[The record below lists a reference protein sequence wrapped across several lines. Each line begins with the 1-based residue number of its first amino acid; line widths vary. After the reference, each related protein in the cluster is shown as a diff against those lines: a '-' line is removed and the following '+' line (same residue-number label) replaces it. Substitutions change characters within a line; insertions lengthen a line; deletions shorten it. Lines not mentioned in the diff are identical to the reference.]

1 MKLIWQGFWTV
12 TPQADLRSTLFVQ
25 LLLCLNHFEVSYEI
39 CLWLWLVKRQ
49 PAFYPHTD
57 ANSNRQDALKSAAFP
72 SCIKNPLFPFF
83 FLSKSDILFAFC
95 SVLTLCSPDCYFS
108 VQQCPSEHEDSAAEP
123 DSPNGELGTPSD
135 RLPPAYHQLHR
146 LLQLGQTWRGRWK
159 HLHQDWRPEHGEYW
173 LLELMTRSDWC
184 TQTRLAE
191 MEVMPRSGGDKLW
204 WTLRVSAGW

>member
-1 MKLIWQGFWTV
+1 MCEFLIIFSFNESTLNLSLWWNWFDRVSERWHHRPVWEVVYLCSSCCVWIILRSVMKYVFGCGWLKGS
-12 TPQADLRSTLFVQ
+12 LRSTHTLMQIQTVKMLSNPRLPLAALRILFF
-25 LLLCLNHFEVSYEI
+25 H
-39 CLWLWLVKRQ
+39 
-49 PAFYPHTD
+49 
-57 ANSNRQDALKSAAFP
+57 
-72 SCIKNPLFPFF
+72 FF

-159 HLHQDWRPEHGEYW
+159 HLHQDWRPEHGEYR

-184 TQTRLAE
+184 T
-191 MEVMPRSGGDKLW
+191 
-204 WTLRVSAGW
+204 